1 MPHSAWQLT
10 ASVVDYRAEHHIP
23 PLDGQIIMPKVL
35 TWIILYW
42 HAHVYPSWGAKY
54 ASIETFWF
62 GFLFSLPLSRCLSVT
77 VSSCFFFDSNH
88 SGCLVSLLEMSS
100 VKNDLSFWFNRGS
113 VFYPLFVSRI
123 KVEGVYRDMIK
134 HFIVL
139 DGKFSVG

>member
-1 MPHSAWQLT
+1 M
-10 ASVVDYRAEHHIP
+10 
-23 PLDGQIIMPKVL
+23 
-35 TWIILYW
+35 
-42 HAHVYPSWGAKY
+42 
-54 ASIETFWF
+54 
-62 GFLFSLPLSRCLSVT
+62 T

-100 VKNDLSFWFNRGS
+100 VQNDLSFWFNRGS